1 MNTND
6 YHDMEPHPED
16 LALREEIAR
25 LRASLTALLLQ
36 KDELLLI
43 QCKRIEAAYLRRF
56 GALELKVYECWCDCL
71 RAKRKAK
78 MIRACR
84 NRREQADEEQ
94 IEATLD
100 QELAEYREELTNRF
114 RRVEGVMERREGPGL
129 SQRGQKELKN
139 LYRQAV
145 KALHPDLHPGD
156 DREERGKT
164 LDQAMRAY
172 RAGDIETLRTIC
184 DSLDPAPEAAASTLD
199 ELRAEAKR
207 LRAGIR
213 SFDEQLEDIKS
224 KYPYSARVYLED
236 EEQGRAREAELRKQ
250 LRELRDRTARYEAE
264 ISNLMNPED
273 GEEDTL

>member
-1 MNTND
+1 MDTND
-6 YHDMEPHPED
+6 FYEIEPHPED

-36 KDELLLI
+36 KDDLLLV
-43 QCKRIEAAYLRRF
+43 QCRRIEAAYLRRF

-84 NRREQADEEQ
+84 NRREQADETQ
-94 IEATLD
+94 IEAALD

-114 RRVEGVMERREGPGL
+114 RRVESVMERREGLGL
-129 SQRGQKELKN
+129 TQRGQKELKE

-145 KALHPDLHPGD
+145 KALHPDLHPGED
-156 DREERGKT
+156 QKRAQT

-172 RAGDIETLRTIC
+172 RAGDLETLSTIC
-184 DSLDPAPEAAASTLD
+184 DALEPAPEATASTLD
-199 ELRAEAKR
+199 ELRMEAKR

-213 SFDEQLEDIKS
+213 SFDEQLEEIKS
-224 KYPYSARVYLED
+224 KYPFSARVYLED
-236 EEQGRAREAELRKQ
+236 EAQGHAREAELKRQ
-250 LRELRDRTARYEAE
+250 LQELRDRTARYEAE
-264 ISNLMNPED
+264 IARMLGPED
-273 GEEDTL
+273 GEEETL

>member
-1 MNTND
+1 MEVNKL
-6 YHDMEPHPED
+6 HELEPHPED
-16 LALREEIAR
+16 LTLREEIAR

-36 KDELLLI
+36 KDDLLLI

-84 NRREQADEEQ
+84 NRRAEANLEEIETALDE
-94 IEATLD
+94 D
-100 QELAEYREELTNRF
+100 LAQYREELTNRF

-129 SQRGQKELKN
+129 SQRGQKELKE
-139 LYRQAV
+139 LYRKAV
-145 KALHPDLHPGD
+145 KALHPDLHPQ
-156 DREERGKT
+156 EEQEQAKT

-184 DSLDPAPEAAASTLD
+184 DSLEPTPEVAASTLD

-207 LRAGIR
+207 LKAGIR
-213 SFDEQLEDIKS
+213 AFDEQLEDIKS
-224 KYPYSARVYLED
+224 KYPYSARIYLED
-236 EEQGRAREAELRKQ
+236 EEQGRARETEQKKQ
-250 LRELRDRTARYEAE
+250 LRELQDRTARYETE
-264 ISNLMNPED
+264 IFKMLNSEP
-273 GEEDTL
+273 GEEESL

>member
-1 MNTND
+1 MDTND
-6 YHDMEPHPED
+6 FYEIEPHPED

-36 KDELLLI
+36 KDDLLLV
-43 QCKRIEAAYLRRF
+43 QCRRIEAAYLRRF

-84 NRREQADEEQ
+84 NRREQADETQ
-94 IEATLD
+94 IEAALD

-114 RRVEGVMERREGPGL
+114 RRVESVMERREGLGL
-129 SQRGQKELKN
+129 TQRGQKELKE

-145 KALHPDLHPGD
+145 KALHPDLHPGED
-156 DREERGKT
+156 QKRAQT

-172 RAGDIETLRTIC
+172 RAGDLDTLRTIC
-184 DSLDPAPEAAASTLD
+184 DALEPAPEAAASTLD
-199 ELRAEAKR
+199 ELRMEAKR

-213 SFDEQLEDIKS
+213 SFDEQLEEIKS
-224 KYPYSARVYLED
+224 KYPFSARVYLED
-236 EEQGRAREAELRKQ
+236 EAQGHAREAELKRQ
-250 LRELRDRTARYEAE
+250 FQELRDRTARYEAE
-264 ISNLMNPED
+264 IARMLGPED
-273 GEEDTL
+273 GEEETL